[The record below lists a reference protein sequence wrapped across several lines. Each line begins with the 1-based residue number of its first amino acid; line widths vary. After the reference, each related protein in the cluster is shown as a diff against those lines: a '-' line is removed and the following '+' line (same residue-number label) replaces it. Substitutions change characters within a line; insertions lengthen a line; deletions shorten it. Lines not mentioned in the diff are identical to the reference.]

1 MTEPLDVTQPITE
14 RQEPAP
20 AGATQPLPPADGAAP
35 TTAGG
40 APRLAEGVELIGR
53 MEGSGYKEPPF
64 MARRADGQMIQLAPI
79 LYLVAERADGNHTHD
94 QIAEEVSQIIE
105 RGLDG
110 DGVRMLVEEKLRP
123 LGILAGADGASAQVE
138 KQDQFLALKLKTALI
153 PPGVVRGI
161 TAIFKP
167 LFWPPVI
174 LAVLAGFVA
183 FDAWFFFDHGAAESL
198 RQLLYQPLY
207 LIMTFAAIVFAAA
220 FHESGHATGCRY
232 GGAEPG
238 AMGAGIYIVWPAFYT
253 DVTDSYRLGR
263 GGRLR
268 TDLGGVYFNAVFILA
283 MAGAY
288 FATGFEPLLIPVLLA
303 HLEIFRQ
310 LLPLLRLDGY
320 YVLSDLVGVP
330 DLFARIKPILVSFI
344 PWKRADASVKE
355 LKWWVRWVVR
365 LWVIVFIA
373 FLAINLAYIV
383 LFAPRILAT
392 GWDSFQTHYGQ
403 TAEAFGSGNRMAGAA
418 GVIKLIAL
426 GLPAL
431 GIAFG
436 LTRGGTKLTRGAWSG
451 TRGKPIARLASLLMI
466 VGLVAG
472 VGVAWWPD
480 GDYVPIQQ
488 GERWTLQSAST
499 VASETAGGRPAFDD
513 VPVTR
518 PENDDQEPTTDDPTD
533 TTELLPVGQD
543 PLTTPSPSP
552 SATLSPSPSPSLTTS
567 PSPESTTEPTP
578 TSSPSPPPSPTPT
591 ITTRG

>member
-1 MTEPLDVTQPITE
+1 MSEPVDTTQPIAE
-14 RQEPAP
+14 RQAP
-20 AGATQPLPPADGAAP
+20 SPQDASATQPLPKAD
-35 TTAGG
+35 G

-64 MARRADGQMIQLAPI
+64 MARRPDGQMVQLAPI
-79 LYLVAERADGNHTHD
+79 LYLVAERADGSHTD
-94 QIAEEVSQIIE
+94 QQIAAEVSEAIG
-105 RGLDG
+105 RGLDA

-123 LGILAGADGASAQVE
+123 LGILAGADGSSAPVE

-153 PPGVVRGI
+153 PPRVVRGI
-161 TAIFKP
+161 TAIFRP

-207 LIMTFAAIVFAAA
+207 LIMTFAFIVLAAA

-330 DLFARIKPILVSFI
+330 DLFARIKPILVGLI
-344 PWKRADASVKE
+344 PWKRGDARAKE

-365 LWVIVFIA
+365 LWVVVFIA
-373 FLAINLAYIV
+373 FLAVNIAYIV

-392 GWDSFQTHYGQ
+392 GLDSFQTHYGQ
-403 TAEAFGSGNRMAGAA
+403 TSEAFGSGDATAGAA

-431 GIAFG
+431 GIVFG
-436 LTRGGTKLTRGAWSG
+436 LTRGGSKLTRGIWSG
-451 TRGKPIARLASLLMI
+451 TRGKPFARLSSLIL
-466 VGLVAG
+466 VGGLVAG

-480 GDYVPIQQ
+480 GDYVPIQR
-488 GERWTLQSAST
+488 GEQWTLQSATT
-499 VASETAGGRPAFDD
+499 VASETASGRPAFDN
-513 VPVTR
+513 VPSVA
-518 PENDDQEPTTDDPTD
+518 PEEGGGGEPEADDPARELIPVEPSPA
-533 TTELLPVGQD
+533 TTLSP
-543 PLTTPSPSP
+543 TPSPTLSP
-552 SATLSPSPSPSLTTS
+552 SATLSPSPTTSLSPTTS
-567 PSPESTTEPTP
+567 PSPTT
-578 TSSPSPPPSPTPT
+578 SQSPSPPPT
-591 ITTRG
+591 ITPEG

>member
-1 MTEPLDVTQPITE
+1 MSEPVDVTQPIQG
-14 RQEPAP
+14 RQASPD
-20 AGATQPLPPADGAAP
+20 GATAQLPPAAD
-35 TTAGG
+35 G

-64 MARRADGQMIQLAPI
+64 MARRPDGQMVQLAPI
-79 LYLVAERADGNHTHD
+79 LYLVAERADGQRTD
-94 QIAEEVSQIIE
+94 EQIAAEVSEAIG
-105 RGLDG
+105 RGLDA

-123 LGILAGADGASAQVE
+123 LGILAGPDGSSPQVE
-138 KQDQFLALKLKTALI
+138 KQDQLLALKLKTAVI

-161 TAIFKP
+161 STLFRP

-207 LIMTFAAIVFAAA
+207 LIMTFGFIVLAAA

-283 MAGAY
+283 MAGTY

-330 DLFARIKPILVSFI
+330 DLFARIKPILVSFV

-355 LKWWVRWVVR
+355 LKWWVRLVVR
-365 LWVIVFIA
+365 LWVVVFIA
-373 FLAINLAYIV
+373 FLAVNLAYIV

-392 GWDSFQTHYGQ
+392 GWDSFQTHYQ
-403 TAEAFGSGNRMAGAA
+403 STSQAFDSGDGAAGAA

-431 GIAFG
+431 GIVFG
-436 LTRGGTKLTRGAWSG
+436 LTRGGGKLTRGIWSG
-451 TRGKPIARLASLLMI
+451 TQGKPFARMASMLVMI
-466 VGLVAG
+466 GAVGAL
-472 VGVAWWPD
+472 GVAWWPD
-480 GDYVPIQQ
+480 GDYVPIQK
-488 GERWTLQSAST
+488 GEQWTLQSAT
-499 VASETAGGRPAFDD
+499 TAVSETASGQPAFDE
-513 VPVTR
+513 VPSVPPDGGEPETGTSGTFPVPLDGTVTLS
-518 PENDDQEPTTDDPTD
+518 PTPVQSLSPSVSPSPSVEATAD
-533 TTELLPVGQD
+533 TTSPS
-543 PLTTPSPSP
+543 PSPSSPPSPSP
-552 SATLSPSPSPSLTTS
+552 SAITSPSPSIS
-567 PSPESTTEPTP
+567 P
-578 TSSPSPPPSPTPT
+578 
-591 ITTRG
+591 GG

>member
-1 MTEPLDVTQPITE
+1 MAEPVDVTQPIPE
-14 RQEPAP
+14 RREAAP
-20 AGATQPLPPADGAAP
+20 DATQPLR
-35 TTAGG
+35 TTDG

-64 MARRADGQMIQLAPI
+64 MARRPDGQMVQLAPI
-79 LYLVAERADGNHTHD
+79 LYLVAERADGTRTPD
-94 QIAEEVSQIIE
+94 QIAAEVSQIIE
-105 RGLDG
+105 RGLDA
-110 DGVRMLVEEKLRP
+110 DGVQMLLEEKLRP
-123 LGILAGADGASAQVE
+123 LGIVAGPDGTSPQVD

-153 PPGVVRGI
+153 PPRVVRGI

-207 LIMTFAAIVFAAA
+207 LIMTFAFIVLAAA

-355 LKWWVRWVVR
+355 LKWWVRVVVR
-365 LWVIVFIA
+365 LWVLIFIA

-403 TAEAFGSGNRMAGAA
+403 TREAFGSGNATAGAA

-436 LTRGGTKLTRGAWSG
+436 LTRGGTKLTRGVWSG
-451 TRGKPIARLASLLMI
+451 TRGKPFARFASVLV
-466 VGLVAG
+466 VGALVAG
-472 VGVAWWPD
+472 VGVAWLPD
-480 GDYVPIQQ
+480 GDYVPIQR
-488 GERWTLQSAST
+488 GERWTLQAAST
-499 VASETAGGRPAFDD
+499 VATETATGQPAFDD
-513 VPVTR
+513 VPVAATEDEE
-518 PENDDQEPTTDDPTD
+518 PEEPDAEEPGRIEFTPAS
-533 TTELLPVGQD
+533 PD
-543 PLTTPSPSP
+543 PLTTPSPTL
-552 SATLSPSPSPSLTTS
+552 SATLSPSPPPPATTT

-578 TSSPSPPPSPTPT
+578 TSSTTPSPPPTTTP
-591 ITTRG
+591 GV